1 MGMIPPMG
9 PMAGGNSGEAGGFP
23 DGGEGGAGQPGGG
36 RVAQGLSTQLTPGVT
51 WLGAVENVKELGEV
65 IGTLPV
71 DVIFVFDVK
80 VRPATASTW
89 VNNDT
94 RLRVVSAAK
103 VTEALF
109 TSGTINNKGVME
121 ARKKKG
127 AEDPVNQEITEAIA
141 VVENGNGTL
150 PGYKLDALPPIV
162 TQEVALKRIQA
173 LVAAKPANALPLLLE
188 ARFYV
193 AKKLLKPEEM
203 MTLVMTEVTEDQLGE
218 FGRLFD
224 GEDVKERIGLAVK
237 GPGGDTPKTVLGK
250 FGDALLGAGGL
261 SALGAEAGIASRLF
275 PQCSA
280 WSGWSRGAA
289 SWNREL
295 APSESRRGFRLQRFR
310 FQCGGRRAG
319 HRADAWYGSHAR
331 CPNWTARGRI

>member
-1 MGMIPPMG
+1 M
-9 PMAGGNSGEAGGFP
+9 
-23 DGGEGGAGQPGGG
+23 
-36 RVAQGLSTQLTPGVT
+36 
-51 WLGAVENVKELGEV
+51 
-65 IGTLPV
+65 
-71 DVIFVFDVK
+71 
-80 VRPATASTW
+80 
-89 VNNDT
+89 
-94 RLRVVSAAK
+94 
-103 VTEALF
+103 
-109 TSGTINNKGVME
+109 
-121 ARKKKG
+121 
-127 AEDPVNQEITEAIA
+127 
-141 VVENGNGTL
+141 VENGNGTL

-193 AKKLLKPEEM
+193 AKKLLKPDEM
-203 MTLVMTEVTEDQLGE
+203 MTLVMTEVNEDQLGE

-261 SALGAEAGIASRLF
+261 SALARSRNCPPSLS
-275 PQCSA
+275 PVLSLVWVVA
-280 WSGWSRGAA
+280 GAA
-289 SWNREL
+289 SWDREL

>member
-1 MGMIPPMG
+1 MRPPMGMIPPMG

-121 ARKKKG
+121 ARK
-127 AEDPVNQEITEAIA
+127 
-141 VVENGNGTL
+141 
-150 PGYKLDALPPIV
+150 
-162 TQEVALKRIQA
+162 
-173 LVAAKPANALPLLLE
+173 
-188 ARFYV
+188 
-193 AKKLLKPEEM
+193 
-203 MTLVMTEVTEDQLGE
+203 
-218 FGRLFD
+218 
-224 GEDVKERIGLAVK
+224 
-237 GPGGDTPKTVLGK
+237 
-250 FGDALLGAGGL
+250 
-261 SALGAEAGIASRLF
+261 
-275 PQCSA
+275 
-280 WSGWSRGAA
+280 
-289 SWNREL
+289 
-295 APSESRRGFRLQRFR
+295 RRGPRIRSIR
-310 FQCGGRRAG
+310 KSPRRSRWWRTVMVLY
-319 HRADAWYGSHAR
+319 RATSSTPCR
-331 CPNWTARGRI
+331 R